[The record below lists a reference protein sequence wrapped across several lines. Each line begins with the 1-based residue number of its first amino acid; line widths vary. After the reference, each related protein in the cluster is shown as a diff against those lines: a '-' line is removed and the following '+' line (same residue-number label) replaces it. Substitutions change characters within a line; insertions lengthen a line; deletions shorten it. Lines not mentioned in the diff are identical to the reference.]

1 MEVIQVKKGEKI
13 VCQRE
18 KVKEWYIIQKG
29 TAMLKYNFIENKLGP
44 NTIIGILEQDW
55 FLCDYV
61 ACTDVTLLVFP
72 CCSVQELKHF
82 LSVEEKMRRVFLRS
96 ALIQRHQ
103 LLCIY
108 ADLYNRI
115 RHFQHYLE
123 GAYNDFT
130 LLCAKNKLE
139 IRSPFDITQM
149 TPLEITHKAENWE
162 MNNSNSLM
170 KGYLEDYL
178 NLLEQDENIC
188 IGAIMEASAQMHRV
202 VRGVGEMVAYLQYN
216 KDLMLSDKKRDMF
229 HVLFEAELQLKT
241 HRTDTTQV
249 TNLVEELFAL
259 ATKLGIYEPEL
270 IRRSQT
276 EYETKTEAMTPLVE
290 ASDED
295 DLLYILSF
303 AGYDDAHKAEIY
315 SMITSYPKTLETG
328 EKNEEAYRLRKKL
341 NVLFY
346 EIYEKC
352 FFAAMEKGGDIPVVL
367 EMYLNFG
374 YMDPGALGEDN
385 TNSLYEISA
394 HMDLCQS
401 GHIFTIYEWLKAIYR
416 GEKEPSKNEFDMDFP
431 TYLND
436 MYRTGELKKEEV
448 EERKGDVTAKV
459 KFEISNMFKVVNRLT
474 NGNITMF
481 CPVLSGKDMIN
492 LPEKMLVTASK
503 IDEALDE
510 IRKVDYSVFYRELTN
525 HGLQYEMRNEV
536 LMHEI
541 LPDVIL
547 MPNVG
552 SRAMMWQETASIRN
566 DTPARFMLPI
576 FTSADVNE
584 MMLEITGRYRWEICR
599 KIQGVHWNDLRD
611 PSLTS
616 EYSDYLQF
624 YRKNRELSAETREQ
638 IKGALVRAKNNY
650 REVFVKDYQNW
661 IKYEAKGG
669 FRLNKYVRRIAFT
682 YCPFSKGIR
691 EELKSNPMFGES
703 IAKHEGAMRQ
713 KHKRLEALY
722 EKYKQSGGEV
732 TPEMKEN
739 LHYYQM

>member
-1 MEVIQVKKGEKI
+1 MEVIQVKRGDKI
-13 VCQRE
+13 VRQRE

-29 TAMLKYNFIENKLGP
+29 TAMLKYDFIESKLGP

-55 FLCDYV
+55 FLCDYI

-72 CCSVQELKHF
+72 CSSVQELKHF
-82 LSVEEKMRRVFLRS
+82 LSAEAKMRRLFLRS
-96 ALIQRHQ
+96 ALVQRHQ

-178 NLLEQDENIC
+178 KLLERDENIC

-229 HVLFEAELQLKT
+229 HALFEVELQLKSQ
-241 HRTDTTQV
+241 RKDTAQ
-249 TNLVEELFAL
+249 VEELIDGLFTL
-259 ATKLGIYEPEL
+259 ATKLNIYDPEL
-270 IRRSQT
+270 IQRARE
-276 EYETKTEAMTPLVE
+276 EYETQTEAMAPLAE
-290 ASDED
+290 TTEED
-295 DLLYILSF
+295 DLLYILSC
-303 AGYDDAHKAEIY
+303 AGYDDAQKAELY
-315 SMITSYPKTLETG
+315 RMITTYPKVLEAG
-328 EKNEEAYRLRKKL
+328 DKDEKAYQLRKKL
-341 NVLFY
+341 NVVFY

-352 FFAAMEKGGDIPVVL
+352 FFAAMDKGDHVPAVL

-374 YMDPGALGEDN
+374 YMNPDALGEEN
-385 TNSLYEISA
+385 TNGLFELSS
-394 HMDLCQS
+394 HMDLCKS
-401 GHIFTIYEWLKAIYR
+401 NHVYTIYEWLKAIYR
-416 GEKEPSKNEFDMDFP
+416 GEKEPSKNEFDMDY
-431 TYLND
+431 TAYLNE
-436 MYRTGELKKEEV
+436 MNRTGELTKEQV
-448 EERKGDVTAKV
+448 AERKGDITAKV

-481 CPVLSGKDMIN
+481 CPILSDKDMIN
-492 LPEKMLVTASK
+492 VPEKMLVTAAK
-503 IDEALDE
+503 IEQSLDE

-525 HGLQYEMRNEV
+525 HGLQNEMRNEM
-536 LMHEI
+536 LMLEI

-552 SRAMMWQETASIRN
+552 SRAMMWQETASVKN

-576 FTSADVNE
+576 FTSADVDE
-584 MMLEITGRYRWEICR
+584 MILEVTGRYRWEICR

-624 YRKNRELSAETREQ
+624 YRKNRELSADAREQ
-638 IKGALVRAKNNY
+638 VKSALMRAKNNY

-669 FRLNKYVRRIAFT
+669 FRLNKYVRRIIFT

-691 EELKSNPMFGES
+691 DELKSNPMFGDV
-703 IAKHEGAMRQ
+703 IAKHEGNMRH
-713 KHKRLEALY
+713 KHKRLEAVY
-722 EKYKQSGGEV
+722 EKYKQSGGQV

-739 LHYYQM
+739 LHFYQM